1 MAGEACQGLL
11 TGLVCLDEE
20 RLEITNTF
28 PTPRAEP
35 VADGDE
41 LGGVIDDS
49 AKVKDNELM
58 DTLRKF
64 RYETLQVIFLK
75 AV

>member
-11 TGLVCLDEE
+11 TGLVCLDDQ

-41 LGGVIDDS
+41 MGVMDDQL
-49 AKVKDNELM
+49 AKAKDNEVM

-64 RYETLQVIFLK
+64 R
-75 AV
+75 